1 MALVTSPYRSV
12 LRTPGAM
19 RFAVPGFV
27 GRVPMAMMT
36 IAILLVV
43 RHRTGSYGLGGAAS
57 AAHTLTQAAM
67 TPVVGRLVDRLGQSV
82 VVPRLLA
89 LFLAG
94 IAILTIAAAVHAPV
108 AVLFA
113 GAVVAGAGQL
123 PYPSL
128 VRARWT
134 HLLASNT
141 QLSTAL
147 ALESA
152 ADEAI
157 FIIGPVVVTALSA
170 WNPLVAPLLAGGLA
184 LAGSVV
190 FVGARSSEP
199 PPFAAQAG
207 SGAWRIRAMWV
218 LITSSV
224 LIGVVFGNVEVSV
237 IAFAQRH
244 GAAGLAGLLLGLIA
258 FGSMAAGLWYGAR
271 RWRLDLAVRY
281 RLSLATLAVGSLPAL
296 AAMTLGQLAPA
307 ALLIGVSIAPTLI
320 ASSGLVARV
329 VPAHSRTEG
338 FTWQSTGINVGVAA
352 GAALGGALIDAF
364 SVRVAFIV
372 GPVAAGLG
380 ALVALGGARL
390 LAPAPVP
397 LAESRARAG

>member
-1 MALVTSPYRSV
+1 MTFVTSPYRTV
-12 LRTPGAM
+12 LRTPGAL
-19 RFAVPGFV
+19 RFAVSGFV

-67 TPVVGRLVDRLGQSV
+67 TPLVGRLVDRFGQSAV
-82 VVPRLLA
+82 MPRLLA
-89 LFLAG
+89 VFLSG
-94 IAILTIAAAVHAPV
+94 IGILTVAAATHAPV
-108 AVLFA
+108 PVLFA

-128 VRARWT
+128 VRSRWT
-134 HLLASNT
+134 HLLAHSSE
-141 QLSTAL
+141 LSTAL

-157 FIIGPVVVTALSA
+157 FIIGPVVVTGLSA

-184 LAGSVV
+184 LAGTAV

-199 PPFAAQAG
+199 PPFAAESG
-207 SGAWRIRAMWV
+207 SGAWRIPAMWV
-218 LITSSV
+218 LIASSV
-224 LIGVVFGNVEVSV
+224 LIGLVFGNVEVAV
-237 IAFAQRH
+237 IAFAQRR
-244 GAAGLAGLLLGLIA
+244 GASGMAGLLLGIIA
-258 FGSMAAGLWYGAR
+258 LGSMAAGLWYGAR
-271 RWRLDLAVRY
+271 QWRLDIAVRY
-281 RLSLATLAVGSLPAL
+281 RLSLATLAAGSLPAV
-296 AAMTLGQLAPA
+296 AAMTLWQLAPA

-329 VPAHSRTEG
+329 VPASSRTEG

-352 GAALGGALIDAF
+352 GAALGGLLIDAF
-364 SVRVAFIV
+364 SVRVAFVV
-372 GPVAAGLG
+372 GPVAAALS
-380 ALVALGGARL
+380 ALVALTGGKL
-390 LAPAPVP
+390 LAERP
-397 LAESRARAG
+397 LVCAASPTKAA